1 MHGVR
6 QEFRRSQQKDLKS
19 QQGGPRGIIIYYG
32 CIDPQQ
38 LPLVYLSGKY
48 GATLDQRSLG
58 LGIMPP
64 TPDRAKIGSTSA
76 ECLVCSGTS
85 VATL

>member
-6 QEFRRSQQKDLKS
+6 QEFRRSQQKDLKP
-19 QQGGPRGIIIYYG
+19 QQSGPRGIIYDR

-38 LPLVYLSGKY
+38 TPFVYLSGQY
-48 GATLDQRSLG
+48 GATLDQRILG
-58 LGIMPP
+58 LGIMPS

-76 ECLVCSGTS
+76 EYLVCSGTS
-85 VATL
+85 VAAL